1 MFPPGGLK
9 KPGHIIVT
17 GLFVFYAYHMENGL
31 GTVFNDTDAVI
42 PLSRRIQG
50 GGQ

>member
-9 KPGHIIVT
+9 KPVTNVT
-17 GLFVFYAYHMENGL
+17 GLFVFYVYYMENGL

-50 GGQ
+50 GVQ

>member
-9 KPGHIIVT
+9 KPGHISDRAFCVLCMSY
-17 GLFVFYAYHMENGL
+17 GKRFGD
-31 GTVFNDTDAVI
+31 FNDTDAVI

-50 GGQ
+50 GVQ